1 MSDTLERDTV
11 IELLEKLGSDRDED
25 VLEAARALHTQI
37 AEAGVH
43 WQDLLVGDDDATPE
57 DTADTP
63 LDDDNVDTE
72 EEEDE
77 DEDMAVLEPVSNFTG
92 DEAQTPELIDKLLAR
107 QGNSEAFRE
116 ELEDYKSDLASGDF
130 TPSDHNYI
138 QALYQRLS
146 KSN

>member
-1 MSDTLERDTV
+1 MSDALERDTV

-37 AEAGVH
+37 AEAGLH
-43 WQDLLVGDDDATPE
+43 WQDLLVGDDDTTPD
-57 DTADTP
+57 DTTDTP
-63 LDDDNVDTE
+63 LDDDDYVDA
-72 EEEDE
+72 DE
-77 DEDMAVLEPVSNFTG
+77 DEDIAVLEPVSNFTG
-92 DEAQTPELIDKLLAR
+92 NEAQTPELIDKLLAR

-130 TPSDHNYI
+130 TPNDHRYI